1 MTFVEQFKALT
12 FVIRH
17 FVFFSAHPGQLDVVY
32 EGLKIL
38 EDIPHADLVEV
49 RLNDKLDQ
57 LSNEVDVVVY
67 AEFGS
72 DDALLQFKAHPV
84 VSRIHRAGAT
94 ES

>member
-1 MTFVEQFKALT
+1 MA
-12 FVIRH
+12 RD
-17 FVFFSAHPGQLDVVY
+17 GQLDVVY

-72 DDALLQFKAHPV
+72 DDALLQFKAHPLYQ
-84 VSRIHRAGAT
+84 
-94 ES
+94 ESIERVRPNRELRLVADTRP